1 MTKHIFHIMLVIFV
15 GLSTISSCSD
25 DELEEEVHIKRT
37 VIAYITGDNNI
48 SSNLLGD
55 IKEMISGSA
64 NLPSD
69 CRLVIFSDCKNSNP
83 YIAEIKNGE
92 EKVVYQY
99 ESEMLSTSVTEM
111 KNAMQWIVD
120 TYPSDEYA
128 LIMSGHGTGSLII
141 EDTVAYSSYIR
152 LYAYGWDDKD
162 KDKTYNEYNG
172 KWINIPSLATVFSN
186 LTTRDGNRLHFEYI
200 FFDCCCMQTAETAYE
215 LRKYTDYII
224 AAASEVPGKGAPYKS
239 IVPVL
244 GDDKSIVGASIIN
257 KYISGTSWDGTGGIA
272 ISAVKTDEME
282 SLLNITRDALHELYT
297 GGSLEL
303 KRDNCIYY
311 YRGDESNDTPV
322 LYDFQNIMLNN
333 LSTERYQQWLVQYNK
348 TVVEK
353 YVPIADRPWH
363 SVCGSYN
370 QGVNFYSFTVSENNC
385 GCMGF
390 FFPYAPYD
398 NTEIRVPPRKS
409 LNKTM
414 FDYEWVR
421 ALGWH
426 DMGW

>member
-1 MTKHIFHIMLVIFV
+1 M
-15 GLSTISSCSD
+15 
-25 DELEEEVHIKRT
+25 
-37 VIAYITGDNNI
+37 
-48 SSNLLGD
+48 
-55 IKEMISGSA
+55 
-64 NLPSD
+64 
-69 CRLVIFSDCKNSNP
+69 
-83 YIAEIKNGE
+83 
-92 EKVVYQY
+92 
-99 ESEMLSTSVTEM
+99 
-111 KNAMQWIVD
+111 
-120 TYPSDEYA
+120 
-128 LIMSGHGTGSLII
+128 
-141 EDTVAYSSYIR
+141 
-152 LYAYGWDDKD
+152 
-162 KDKTYNEYNG
+162 
-172 KWINIPSLATVFSN
+172 
-186 LTTRDGNRLHFEYI
+186 
-200 FFDCCCMQTAETAYE
+200 
-215 LRKYTDYII
+215 
-224 AAASEVPGKGAPYKS
+224 
-239 IVPVL
+239 
-244 GDDKSIVGASIIN
+244 GASIIN

-303 KRDNCIYY
+303 NRDNCIYY

-333 LSTERYQQWLVQYNK
+333 LSTERYQQWLEQYNK